1 MKKQVVMIVV
11 FVALV
16 ILIGITIY
24 RFVQN
29 LGHSYQQ
36 LGQTK
41 EKEPAVVLYSGSLI

>member
-16 ILIGITIY
+16 ILIGITVY

-36 LGQTK
+36 LGLTK
-41 EKEPAVVLYSGSLI
+41 EKEPAVVYTPAPLI